1 MSKKSKRISSTE
13 GSKKFMDIRK
23 FQDALADKKLNPYID
38 ISNPDKVLI
47 HFVEEV
53 GEFVKAYR
61 KSGFSEGFC
70 EPERAKKFSEEL
82 GDIMILLAF
91 LAESVDVDLQQA
103 VLDKLRAN
111 IENKKFFGSL
121 ESFS

>member
-38 ISNPDKVLI
+38 ISNSDKVLI

-53 GEFVKAYR
+53 GEFVKEYR
-61 KSGFSEGFC
+61 RSGFSEGFTS
-70 EPERAKKFSEEL
+70 EASKKFSEEL

-111 IENKKFFGSL
+111 IENKKFFGKL
-121 ESFS
+121 ESFG

>member
-1 MSKKSKRISSTE
+1 
-13 GSKKFMDIRK
+13 MDIRK
-23 FQDALADKKLNPYID
+23 FQNALADKKLNPYID

-47 HFVEEV
+47 HFIEEV
-53 GEFVKAYR
+53 GEFAKAYR
-61 KSGFSEGFC
+61 RDNIENM
-70 EPERAKKFSEEL
+70 SEEL

-111 IENKKFFGSL
+111 IENKKFFGKM
-121 ESFS
+121 EDFSEGFTTKE

>member
-1 MSKKSKRISSTE
+1 MHMRVMGKVF
-13 GSKKFMDIRK
+13 GMNIRK
-23 FQDALADKKLNPYID
+23 LQDALSDKELNPYID

-53 GEFVKAYR
+53 GEFVKEYR
-61 KSGFSEGFC
+61 KCNFSEGFTSG
-70 EPERAKKFSEEL
+70 ASKKFSEEL

-111 IENKKFFGSL
+111 IENKKFFGKL
-121 ESFS
+121 ENFE

>member
-1 MSKKSKRISSTE
+1 
-13 GSKKFMDIRK
+13 MDIRK

-53 GEFVKAYR
+53 GEFAKAYR
-61 KSGFSEGFC
+61 RGGFSEGLRGS
-70 EPERAKKFSEEL
+70 EATEAKVQMSEEL

-111 IENKKFFGSL
+111 IENKKFFGRL
-121 ESFS
+121 ENFE

>member
-1 MSKKSKRISSTE
+1 
-13 GSKKFMDIRK
+13 MDIRR

-53 GEFVKAYR
+53 GEFAKAYR
-61 KSGFSEGFC
+61 RDNIENM
-70 EPERAKKFSEEL
+70 SEEL

-111 IENKKFFGSL
+111 IENKKFFGKM
-121 ESFS
+121 EDFNGI